1 MSKTFLKAFTFL
13 AVAAL
18 VATASAG
25 ARDSR
30 TITIGHSATVENGT
44 LAAGNYIISWKSRS
58 PEAGVT
64 FQSAKDQ
71 GVVMTAH
78 GRIEK
83 RSDYFDR
90 DMVVYDETPDGSRRL
105 LELRFAGSNKAL
117 VLIPAAAASRP
128 SKPGTIPSSRLMP
141 QYVPGIGYIFDN
153 TWVRDPLQPSPNP
166 TAGTATGKPANR
178 L

>member
-1 MSKTFLKAFTFL
+1 MSKTFPKAFTFL

-105 LELRFAGSNKAL
+105 LELRFAGTRDREHEGVSEERRRILLFCHERLKNGAY
-117 VLIPAAAASRP
+117 PMQRYYAS
-128 SKPGTIPSSRLMP
+128 
-141 QYVPGIGYIFDN
+141 
-153 TWVRDPLQPSPNP
+153 
-166 TAGTATGKPANR
+166 
-178 L
+178 

>member
-90 DMVVYDETPDGSRRL
+90 DMVRL
-105 LELRFAGSNKAL
+105 ESIQMQGLVKGGLRQQIS
-117 VLIPAAAASRP
+117 
-128 SKPGTIPSSRLMP
+128 
-141 QYVPGIGYIFDN
+141 
-153 TWVRDPLQPSPNP
+153 
-166 TAGTATGKPANR
+166 NR
-178 L
+178 LVRP